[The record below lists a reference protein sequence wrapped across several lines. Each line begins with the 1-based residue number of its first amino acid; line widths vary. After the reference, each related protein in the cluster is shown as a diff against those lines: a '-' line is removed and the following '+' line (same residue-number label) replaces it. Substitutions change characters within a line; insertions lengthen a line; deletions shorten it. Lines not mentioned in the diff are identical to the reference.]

1 MIRPTRRQRPNES
14 PALVAF
20 GRQMR
25 RLREAK
31 DVLQETIAHLTKVS
45 PAQVSRIENGK
56 KRATRSFVEIVD
68 TYLDAGGSLLS
79 LWEDLNR
86 DGHPVP
92 IWFDWPQTE
101 SDAVELVTWEHTI
114 VPGLLQT
121 PAYARAFLHSDEAV
135 EARMARQAILTREDG
150 LPTVLIVLLSE
161 YVLDY
166 LVTSPE
172 VMREQIEHLIIM
184 SELSN
189 VTVQIVRNNGRP
201 AGTGGAFVVATME
214 DRSEVAYLETTVR
227 GITTDNP
234 SDLAKLS
241 ESLRELRA
249 RALPED
255 MSRDKMK
262 EALDKWI

>member
-1 MIRPTRRQRPNES
+1 MPARRQRPNES

-31 DVLQETIAHLTKVS
+31 DVLQETIANLTKVS

-56 KRATRSFVEIVD
+56 KRATRSFVTTVD
-68 TYLDAGGSLLS
+68 DYLDAGGSLLS

-101 SDAVELVTWEHTI
+101 SDAAELVTWQHMI

-121 PAYARAFLHSDEAV
+121 PAYARAFLNSDEAV
-135 EARMARQAILTREDG
+135 EARMARQAILTREDAPRTA
-150 LPTVLIVLLSE
+150 LVALLSE

-172 VMREQIEHLIIM
+172 VMRDQIEHLITL
-184 SELSN
+184 SELPN
-189 VTVQIVRNNGRP
+189 VTIQIVRNNGRP

-214 DRSEVAYLETTVR
+214 DRSEVAYMETTVR

-255 MSRDKMK
+255 MSRDRLK
-262 EALDKWI
+262 EALQKWT

>member
-1 MIRPTRRQRPNES
+1 MPTRRQRPNES

-25 RLREAK
+25 RLREGR
-31 DVLQETIAHLTKVS
+31 DVLQETLAHLTKVS
-45 PAQVSRIENGK
+45 AAQVSRIENGK
-56 KRATRSFVEIVD
+56 KRATRSFVELVD
-68 TYLDAGGSLLS
+68 DYLEAGGSLLS

-101 SDAVELVTWEHTI
+101 SEAAELVTWQHTI
-114 VPGLLQT
+114 APGLLQT
-121 PAYARAFLHSDEAV
+121 PTYASVFLNLNEAV
-135 EARMARQAILTREDG
+135 EARMARQSILTREDAP
-150 LPTVLIVLLSE
+150 PTMLTALLSE
-161 YVLDY
+161 GVFDY
-166 LVTSPE
+166 LVGSPE
-172 VMREQIEHLIIM
+172 VMHEQIEHLIV
-184 SELSN
+184 LSDLPN
-189 VTVQIVRNNGRP
+189 ITIQIVRNNGRP

-214 DRSEVAYLETTVR
+214 DRSQVAYMETTVR
-227 GITTDNP
+227 GIMTDSP

-241 ESLRELRA
+241 ETLRELRA

-262 EALDKWI
+262 EALEKWT

>member
-1 MIRPTRRQRPNES
+1 MAVRRQRPDES

-31 DVLQETIAHLTKVS
+31 EIKQETIAHLTKVS
-45 PAQVSRIENGK
+45 PAQVSRIEGGK
-56 KRATRSFVEIVD
+56 KRATRTFVELVD
-68 TYLDAGGSLLS
+68 DYLEAGNSLIS

-101 SDAVELVTWEHTI
+101 SEADELVTWEHTI

-121 PAYARAFLHSDEAV
+121 PAYARQFLTSEEAV
-135 EARMARQAILTREDG
+135 EARMARQSILTREDAP
-150 LPTVLIVLLSE
+150 PTVLTALLSE
-161 YVLDY
+161 KVLGH
-166 LVTSPE
+166 LVGSPE
-172 VMREQIEHLIIM
+172 VMREQFERLLAL
-184 SELSN
+184 SELPN
-189 VTVQIVRNNGRP
+189 VTIQIVRNNGRP

-214 DRSEVAYLETTVR
+214 DRSEVAYMETTVR
-227 GITTDNP
+227 GITTDTP

-241 ESLRELRA
+241 ETLRELRA

-255 MSRDKMK
+255 MSRDMIR
-262 EALDKWI
+262 EALEKWT

>member
-1 MIRPTRRQRPNES
+1 MPARRQRPNES

-25 RLREAK
+25 RLREGR

-45 PAQVSRIENGK
+45 AAQVSRIENGK
-56 KRATRSFVEIVD
+56 KRATRSFVELVD
-68 TYLDAGGSLLS
+68 DYLEAGGSLLS

-101 SDAVELVTWEHTI
+101 SEAVELVTWQHTI

-121 PAYARAFLHSDEAV
+121 PAYARMFLNSDEAL
-135 EARMARQAILTREDG
+135 EARMARQLILTREDTA
-150 LPTVLIVLLSE
+150 PTVLTALLSE
-161 YVLDY
+161 GVFDY
-166 LVTSPE
+166 LVGSPE
-172 VMREQIEHLIIM
+172 VMREQIEHLIA
-184 SELSN
+184 LNDLPN
-189 VTVQIVRNNGRP
+189 VTIQIVRNNGRP

-214 DRSEVAYLETTVR
+214 DRSEVAYMETTVR

-234 SDLAKLS
+234 SDLAEFS
-241 ESLRELRA
+241 ETLRELRA

-262 EALDKWI
+262 EALEKWT

>member
-1 MIRPTRRQRPNES
+1 MHARRQRPRES

-31 DVLQETIAHLTKVS
+31 GLKQETLAHRTKVS
-45 PAQVSRIENGK
+45 GAQVSRIEAGK

-68 TYLDAGGSLLS
+68 DFLEAGGSLLS
-79 LWEDLNR
+79 LWEDLNK

-92 IWFDWPQTE
+92 IWFDWPQIE
-101 SDAVELVTWEHTI
+101 SDAAELITWEHTI
-114 VPGLLQT
+114 IPGLLQSD
-121 PAYARAFLHSDEAV
+121 AYARAFLGSDEAV
-135 EARMARQAILTREDG
+135 HARIARQRILTRASPPSVA
-150 LPTVLIVLLSE
+150 LVALLSE
-161 YVLDY
+161 AVLDH
-166 LVTSPE
+166 LVVSRE
-172 VMREQIEHLIIM
+172 VMREQVAHLLAQ

-189 VTVQIVRNNGRP
+189 VTIQLVRHNGRP

-227 GITTDNP
+227 GITTDDP
-234 SDLAKLS
+234 GDLAKLS
-241 ESLRELRA
+241 DVLRELRG

-255 MSRDKMK
+255 MSYDIMRK
-262 EALDKWI
+262 ALERWT